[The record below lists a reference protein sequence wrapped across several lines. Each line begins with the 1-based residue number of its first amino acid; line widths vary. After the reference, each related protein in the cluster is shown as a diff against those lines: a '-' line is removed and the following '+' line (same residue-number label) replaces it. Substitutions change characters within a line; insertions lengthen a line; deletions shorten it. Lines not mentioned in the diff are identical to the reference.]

1 MKTTP
6 AGTTVMQFRPY
17 VSSST
22 LDDFDEK
29 ASLTAR
35 RRWWERFLNL
45 TIQGG
50 WSDEMKVYELKL
62 KIQPVVRNWRGQLA
76 PKDRRDLKR
85 LSRLFLCEYV
95 KSRMSE
101 PERYYTMSQY
111 KDETLAFLFRL
122 HLAAERV
129 DLNFRTTKRTR
140 EYQIKWKG
148 YWDPEWIPVSQ
159 LNCGALL
166 YEFDQG
172 AKAKARFRA
181 MQAGDDHPRL

>member
-17 VSSST
+17 VSPST

-62 KIQPVVRNWRGQLA
+62 KMPPAVRN
-76 PKDRRDLKR
+76 
-85 LSRLFLCEYV
+85 
-95 KSRMSE
+95 
-101 PERYYTMSQY
+101 
-111 KDETLAFLFRL
+111 
-122 HLAAERV
+122 
-129 DLNFRTTKRTR
+129 
-140 EYQIKWKG
+140 
-148 YWDPEWIPVSQ
+148 
-159 LNCGALL
+159 
-166 YEFDQG
+166 
-172 AKAKARFRA
+172 
-181 MQAGDDHPRL
+181 